1 MTDDT
6 KYLTPIFGIISCV
19 VEMPKK
25 INDNPAEPQVVA
37 EIIREYLK
45 TEGKTTQNLTTFCQT
60 YMKPSATEQMAENF
74 VKNALPEELIFKV
87 GYLGGEE
94 ANLIPIVCR
103 KLKKDAGVDR
113 TL

>member
-1 MTDDT
+1 MW
-6 KYLTPIFGIISCV
+6 KCQ
-19 VEMPKK
+19 KK

-60 YMKPSATEQMAENF
+60 YMIPSATEQMAENF

>member
-1 MTDDT
+1 MW
-6 KYLTPIFGIISCV
+6 KCQ
-19 VEMPKK
+19 KK

-60 YMKPSATEQMAENF
+60 YMEPFATEQMAENF